1 MHGTVSI
8 PASDN
13 PEEVTEAVTALVRR
27 SLHQEERELLAED
40 ESLLKR
46 LEELLE
52 KQLAVLAG
60 FGENGPEAQPPEKVA
75 QHEAAGAACLKL
87 ARNLSAGRPEMQGRW
102 WRRGLI
108 ERLAVQARSDVA
120 SPGGER
126 SPAWCEAVPSFVAN
140 AVAGNPELRA
150 EALSALYPYGLAALL
165 ALCWRRPD
173 HGFLLLQNLFAAGD
187 AGCKSLASVER
198 FVEEPCV
205 LYVALSLLRAVD
217 ADDLSTSVAAKA
229 RDWAAIFFS
238 SLWTSGLFAE
248 IFRAVASVP
257 AARLHSFLTA
267 VAAVPGWGALCPQND
282 GEAPGSQ
289 AAAATTFGL
298 ITSRL
303 CGHKE
308 ALGLLWHTV
317 RGLLGGLD
325 SEAEAVD
332 KGGDS
337 SASALRLAQQ
347 LLNDPSFVELAAQE
361 MASAI
366 MDLAARWGLELDY
379 SPPPEDA
386 CHVLGLQ
393 PEDLD
398 LAALA
403 AHRLHPEEVPCSQEA
418 GEEGAFRELLLAA
431 VELAGI
437 PCGSP
442 FPQRLA
448 GLYLSANVQLLKAL
462 HHLRFGTAAVAE
474 VGAELPS
481 RKELTSS
488 NPEAVKAATACQLVA
503 QLRLCGNVLYES
515 PEAAEFLRLSGGLP
529 ILLSHCYADPEMPL
543 LREVGVFAVRNA
555 TQHSEQTRAAVK
567 VLLAERRARSASNA
581 QSQGAE
587 LPVIDETALF

>member
-1 MHGTVSI
+1 
-8 PASDN
+8 
-13 PEEVTEAVTALVRR
+13 
-27 SLHQEERELLAED
+27 
-40 ESLLKR
+40 
-46 LEELLE
+46 
-52 KQLAVLAG
+52 
-60 FGENGPEAQPPEKVA
+60 
-75 QHEAAGAACLKL
+75 
-87 ARNLSAGRPEMQGRW
+87 
-102 WRRGLI
+102 
-108 ERLAVQARSDVA
+108 
-120 SPGGER
+120 
-126 SPAWCEAVPSFVAN
+126 
-140 AVAGNPELRA
+140 
-150 EALSALYPYGLAALL
+150 
-165 ALCWRRPD
+165 
-173 HGFLLLQNLFAAGD
+173 
-187 AGCKSLASVER
+187 
-198 FVEEPCV
+198 
-205 LYVALSLLRAVD
+205 
-217 ADDLSTSVAAKA
+217 
-229 RDWAAIFFS
+229 
-238 SLWTSGLFAE
+238 
-248 IFRAVASVP
+248 
-257 AARLHSFLTA
+257 
-267 VAAVPGWGALCPQND
+267 
-282 GEAPGSQ
+282 
-289 AAAATTFGL
+289 
-298 ITSRL
+298 
-303 CGHKE
+303 
-308 ALGLLWHTV
+308 
-317 RGLLGGLD
+317 
-325 SEAEAVD
+325 
-332 KGGDS
+332 
-337 SASALRLAQQ
+337 
-347 LLNDPSFVELAAQE
+347 ELAAQE

-403 AHRLHPEEVPCSQEA
+403 AHRLHPEEVPCSCSQEA
-418 GEEGAFRELLLAA
+418 GEFGAFRELLLAA

-481 RKELTSS
+481 RKEPTSS
-488 NPEAVKAATACQLVA
+488 NPEAAVKAATACQLVA